1 MKLPF
6 LILSLIIS
14 ISVNA
19 QKGDFFY
26 SSWHQE
32 ERSELNIPSDGYS
45 YFKKGNLYYF
55 LSNDKENIYLGI
67 KVEDAGVQT
76 RILKEGL
83 TVWVDMDGKSARKM
97 GIRFPIG
104 SQNPAGRNRSDRLES
119 KLNAD
124 GSLVTP
130 LSLANTIELIGFI
143 NEEARRF
150 PAENAENFSGSVKY
164 DNDGVLHYKLIMPI
178 AKLPVRNS
186 KDGNGAMPFALG
198 IQYGIVPEMNAS
210 RGTMAQPPS
219 SAPPSGGS
227 RGGSRSGARPGVAQ
241 NTGRPAT
248 SQATGNPSKPPVL
261 FWIKNIKLA
270 TDK

>member
-1 MKLPF
+1 MKTPVL
-6 LILSLIIS
+6 LLSLIVCF
-14 ISVNA
+14 SVNA
-19 QKGDFFY
+19 QKGDLFY
-26 SSWHQE
+26 SRWHTE
-32 ERSELNIPSDGYS
+32 GRSELNIPSDGYS

-67 KVEDAGVQT
+67 KVADAGIQT

-83 TVWVDMDGKSARKM
+83 TVWVDMDGKSSKKL

-104 SQNPAGRNRSDRLES
+104 SKNAAGRNRSDKSENS
-119 KLNAD
+119 LNAD
-124 GSLVTP
+124 GTLVTP

-143 NEEARRF
+143 NEEVRRF

-164 DNDGVLHYKLIMPI
+164 DKDGVLHYKMIMPI

-186 KDGNGAMPFALG
+186 KDGNGAMPFAFG
-198 IQYGIVPEMNAS
+198 IQYGVVPEMNNP

-219 SAPPSGGS
+219 SGPPSGGS
-227 RGGSRSGARPGVAQ
+227 RGGSRGGARPGVA
-241 NTGRPAT
+241 PK
-248 SQATGNPSKPPVL
+248 TGNPSTSRATGEPSRPPVL